1 MVTRFLLCSLLVFHS
16 AAAWAQTP
24 GAAPVPLPAQ
34 VPGSLPIP
42 NTPLSLITN
51 SSQWRLEQ
59 ISANHLR
66 LTGQVEIQSDTG
78 TKFFADEIEI
88 FTDPTLRLVATGN
101 VVFTSPEGR
110 ISAERVEFNVQDST
124 GTFHQA
130 SGILTLKNADLT
142 QFANQDPD
150 VYFYGDTIEKLPGRS
165 YRLTRGGFS
174 TCVQPTPRWE
184 VTSGSVLIN
193 LSDYAIARNVLLRV
207 KGVPMF
213 YLPLLYYPIKDEARA
228 TGFLLPT
235 YGTSSLRGQSI
246 SNAFFLAIGRSQDAT
261 FFHDWFSNTGTGA
274 GAEYRYIA
282 SAQSYGQFRYY
293 RVGQHEATFRQSGE
307 VRVLPAKNS
316 YQFTGSGNQGLGS
329 TLRLRERIDY
339 ASDITTQQLYQQNV
353 YQASNASRQIEVGL
367 TGDWTAL
374 SVGALYQRTETFTNS
389 ENSQLYG
396 SSPRITAAV
405 APQRLF
411 GSPIYGSVNVN
422 SGYLPYKTLRNGRV
436 TADRSVGRADVLS
449 TVRTPLSRLTFLT
462 ANTSASYRTTY
473 YTRSLSTS
481 GQIVDEPLVRR
492 YFSVQSQI
500 IGPVLSKIWQTPSS
514 LSSER
519 MKHLIEPTFAVEYTT
534 LVRNSPMVLVQA
546 DTSDV
551 IIGGASS
558 LTYGLNNRL
567 LSRGR
572 MLNGA
577 QGGTSE
583 IFTIG
588 VEQTYYSNAQL
599 GQYDPR
605 YASAQVSRTISRMS
619 PATLTTRVKPNTAVE
634 AAGRVEYNT
643 SRGFLQLASMGGTG
657 RIGTDGTTT
666 VSFSRSRT
674 SRTSKLQSTL
684 TSATALKFLQGRAT
698 GSYALNWDIGQ
709 QAIVSQGAAVT
720 YMAQCCGL
728 QIEFQKFRFPVA
740 NPNFPIPSDR
750 RINFGFVLAG
760 LGTFSNMFGAFG
772 GLLGMG
778 P

>member
-1 MVTRFLLCSLLVFHS
+1 MVTRLLLCSLIVFSS
-16 AAAWAQTP
+16 AAAAQTP
-24 GAAPVPLPAQ
+24 GAAPVPLPVP
-34 VPGSLPIP
+34 VPGVMAIP

-59 ISANHLR
+59 ISANHVR

-110 ISAERVEFNVQDST
+110 ISAERVEFNVQNST

-130 SGILTLKNADLT
+130 AGILTLKNADLA
-142 QFANQDPD
+142 QFGNQDPD

-165 YRLTRGGFS
+165 YKLTRGGFS

-184 VTSGSVLIN
+184 VTSGAVVIN
-193 LSDYAIARNVLLRV
+193 LSEYAIARNVLLRV

-213 YLPLLYYPIKDEARA
+213 YLPMLYYPIKDDDRA

-235 YGTSSLRGQSI
+235 YGTSSLRGQSL
-246 SNAFFLAIGRSQDAT
+246 SNAFFWAMGRSQDAT
-261 FFHDWFSNTGTGA
+261 FFHDWFTNTGTGA

-293 RVGQHEATFRQSGE
+293 RVNQRETTFGQGSSATK
-307 VRVLPAKNS
+307 LPAKNS

-339 ASDITTQQLYQQNV
+339 ASDITSQQLYQQNV

-367 TGDWTAL
+367 TGDWTGFSL
-374 SVGALYQRTETFTNS
+374 GALFQRTETFTNS

-396 SSPRITAAV
+396 SSPRVTAAI

-411 GSPIYGSVNVN
+411 GSPVYGSVNVN
-422 SGYLPYKTLRNGRV
+422 GGYLPYKTLRNGIV
-436 TADRSVGRADVLS
+436 TADRSLGRADMVS
-449 TVRTPLSRLTFLT
+449 TVRAPLSRLTFLT
-462 ANTSASYRTTY
+462 VNTSASYRTTY

-481 GQIVDEPLVRR
+481 GRIVDDPLVRK

-500 IGPVLSKIWQTPSS
+500 IGPVLSRIWQTPSS

-519 MKHLIEPTFAVEYTT
+519 MKHLIEPTFAVEYAT
-534 LVRNSPMVLVQA
+534 LVRNSPLVVVQG

-551 IIGGASS
+551 ILGGASS

-572 MLNGA
+572 TLNGV

-583 IFTIG
+583 VLTVGI
-588 VEQTYYSNAQL
+588 EQTYYTNAQL
-599 GQYDPR
+599 GQFDPR
-605 YASAQVSRTISRMS
+605 YASSQISRTVSRMS
-619 PATLTTRVKPNTAVE
+619 PATLTTRVKPNAAIE
-634 AAGRVEYNT
+634 AAGRMEYNT
-643 SRGFLQLASMGGTG
+643 SRGFLQLVSMGGTG
-657 RIGTDGTTT
+657 RVGTDGTTT
-666 VSFSRSRT
+666 VSFSRSRG
-674 SRTSKLQSTL
+674 SRTSQLQSTL

-728 QIEFQKFRFPVA
+728 QVEFQKFRFPVA

-772 GLLGMG
+772 GLLGVG